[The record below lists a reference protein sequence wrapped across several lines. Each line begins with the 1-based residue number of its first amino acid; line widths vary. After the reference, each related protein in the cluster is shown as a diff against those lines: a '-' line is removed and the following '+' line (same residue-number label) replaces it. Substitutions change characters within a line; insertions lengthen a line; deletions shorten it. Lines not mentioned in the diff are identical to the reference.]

1 MMKQFKKVLSI
12 LCASALLVT
21 SLTLALAEEPAEQPV
36 GQEPVVE
43 EPVVEEPV
51 VEEPA
56 VEEPVVE
63 EPVVEE
69 PVAEEPVVEEPVVE
83 EPVVEEPVV
92 EEPVVEEPV
101 VEEPVVEEPVVEEP
115 VVEEPV
121 VEEPVVEEPVAE
133 EPVVEE
139 PVVEEPV
146 VEEPVVAEP
155 VIEEP
160 VVAEPVV
167 EEPASEEKEEVPAE
181 GEEDGE
187 EAPAEEEASD
197 NTDAEDE
204 EEDDGLVPLE
214 DNEGYVD
221 QEVIEENTPAITDEL
236 KGLRDAD
243 LYVGQ
248 VLTDYLR
255 FGDELTVTLKGCD
268 ASTIELQL
276 YIPVGA
282 SINTKVD
289 GKAVSFTPADCDD
302 PSLNLYTY
310 ELTNAAGRTHEI
322 VLNAY
327 DDVPF
332 QLAAVVMQVEEIVE
346 ETPVQEE
353 ETPAAEENDE
363 APVAEDNNEP
373 SVEEINETPAEG
385 SVNDTPADDQ
395 NGQPEETPAPTIQV
409 SVKTYDALKVG
420 RSISDS
426 LVAGQKARI
435 QVKCGKTPYVT
446 LTLSANPDDV
456 IVTIDGE
463 ATEFTTAGN
472 GIYTCDLDEVAFRKF
487 AVVVLAKQDLDFTLS
502 ASARQVEGAEIDEAE
517 EDEDTEEESEDIIN
531 KEEIAEEVTEEF
543 AEETEE
549 VAEEA
554 VEETEEEDSA
564 EESTEESEEEVSEE
578 VAEEPTEETEEESE
592 TSEEG
597 EETEG
602 EEDNTEEETEEAAP
616 AYVKVIVTAEEGA
629 DLYAEAD
636 IEAEVI
642 GHLEAGEEAL
652 VILNEEGNWAQIY
665 SEDEEAAAQFISME
679 DAEIVATEE
688 AEEETEDDAP
698 AYIKIVVTNEEG
710 AELYAEADKEAE
722 VVGHLDVG
730 EEALVILDE
739 EGTWAQIYSEDE
751 EAAPQFIFMEDAEV
765 VAEEEIEEET
775 EEEAEPLTEEQMIE
789 LGYRKVQILNK
800 NGANIYAA
808 AEEEAEVIGHAD
820 FESELWIIDLEEAEG
835 WAEVYTEKEPGIE
848 EDPEVEEYSAIE
860 EETKQFI
867 KLAEIEKQLLTD
879 EEIET
884 LGYRK
889 VQVLNGDGVDLY
901 DSTEEEA
908 NAIEHVDFESE
919 LWIKDVEA
927 EDWAEVY
934 NEEEI
939 QKFVRTEDIDKL
951 TDEQMLAMGY
961 VKVYVAYEIGA
972 NVYATPTAA
981 KEDEEPDVPVDHLD
995 ANVELWVKLIEDAD
1009 RAQIYDK
1016 DEEAP
1021 ARYISLV
1028 DIIAILKPEGMDE
1041 LPVRSI
1047 KATTSLEGVELVYYG
1062 TPVHLE
1068 ATLENFLSDDVYTI
1082 QWKYSQDNGETY
1094 YDIEDANEL
1103 QYDYIVDAENLEYC
1117 WKIVITLLPRE

>member
-12 LCASALLVT
+12 LCAIALLVT

-36 GQEPVVE
+36 
-43 EPVVEEPV
+43 

-56 VEEPVVE
+56 
-63 EPVVEE
+63 
-69 PVAEEPVVEEPVVE
+69 VEEPVVE

-101 VEEPVVEEPVVEEP
+101 VEEPVVEEPVVE
-115 VVEEPV
+115 
-121 VEEPVVEEPVAE
+121 
-133 EPVVEE
+133 
-139 PVVEEPV
+139 
-146 VEEPVVAEP
+146 
-155 VIEEP
+155 
-160 VVAEPVV
+160 EPVV

-236 KGLRDAD
+236 KGLRNAD
-243 LYVGQ
+243 LFVGQ
-248 VLTDYLR
+248 ALSDYLR
-255 FGDELTVTLKGCD
+255 FGDELTVTLRGCD

-302 PSLNLYTY
+302 SSLNLYTY

-322 VLNAY
+322 VLTSY
-327 DDVPF
+327 DDAPF

-353 ETPAAEENDE
+353 ETPAAEENNE
-363 APVAEDNNEP
+363 APAAEDNNETP
-373 SVEEINETPAEG
+373 VEEINEASAEG
-385 SVNDTPADDQ
+385 SVNDTPADDAQ
-395 NGQPEETPAPTIQV
+395 SELPEETPAPTIQV
-409 SVKTYDALKVG
+409 SVKTYEALKVG

-549 VAEEA
+549 
-554 VEETEEEDSA
+554 EDSA
-564 EESTEESEEEVSEE
+564 EESTEESEKEVSEE

-597 EETEG
+597 EETED
-602 EEDNTEEETEEAAP
+602 EEDNTEEETEEATP
-616 AYVKVIVTAEEGA
+616 AYVKVIVTAEDGA
-629 DLYAEAD
+629 NLYAEANK
-636 IEAEVI
+636 EAEVI
-642 GHLEAGEEAL
+642 GHLGAGEEAL
-652 VILNEEGNWAQIY
+652 VILN
-665 SEDEEAAAQFISME
+665 
-679 DAEIVATEE
+679 
-688 AEEETEDDAP
+688 
-698 AYIKIVVTNEEG
+698 
-710 AELYAEADKEAE
+710 
-722 VVGHLDVG
+722 
-730 EEALVILDE
+730 E

-751 EAAPQFIFMEDAEV
+751 EAAVLYISMEDV
-765 VAEEEIEEET
+765 EIAAEEET
-775 EEEAEPLTEEQMIE
+775 EEGEQLSDEQLIE
-789 LGYRKVQILNK
+789 LGYRKVQILNQ
-800 NGANIYAA
+800 NGTDIYDST
-808 AEEEAEVIGHAD
+808 EEEAVVIGHAD
-820 FESELWIIDLEEAEG
+820 FESELWIKDLEETDG
-835 WAEVYTEKEPGIE
+835 WAVIFSKEG
-848 EDPEVEEYSAIE
+848 AQ
-860 EETKQFI
+860 QFV
-867 KLAEIEKQLLTD
+867 KLAEIEKQPLTD
-879 EEIET
+879 EEIEA
-884 LGYRK
+884 LGYCK
-889 VQVLNGDGVDLY
+889 VQILNGDGVDLY
-901 DSTEEEA
+901 DSTEEDA
-908 NAIEHVDFESE
+908 NVIEHIDFESE
-919 LWIKDVEA
+919 LWIKEVEA
-927 EDWAEVY
+927 EGWAEIY
-934 NEEEI
+934 SEEGI
-939 QKFVRTEDIDKL
+939 QKYVKIEDVDKL
-951 TDEQMLAMGY
+951 TDEQMLEMGY
-961 VKVYVAYEIGA
+961 IKVYVAYEIGA
-972 NVYATPTAA
+972 NVYATPIAA
-981 KEDEEPDVPVDHLD
+981 KENEEPEIPVDHLD
-995 ANVELWVKLIEDAD
+995 ANVELWVKLIEEAD
-1009 RAQIYDK
+1009 RALIYDK

-1028 DIIAILKPEGMDE
+1028 DIIAILKPEGTDE

-1062 TPVHLE
+1062 TPVYLE
-1068 ATLENFLSDDVYTI
+1068 ATLENFLSDDAYTI
-1082 QWKYSQDNGETY
+1082 QWKYSPDNGETY

-1103 QYDYIVDAENLEYC
+1103 QYEYIVDAENLEYC